1 MPFGRLIFVV
11 CHGISDYLSTATLY
25 EAFDFQAFE
34 NSRYNGISVFSP
46 DIGSNQGSVF
56 SNRT

>member
-25 EAFDFQAFE
+25 EAFEFQAFE

-56 SNRT
+56 